1 MFEKL
6 PLFVRREF
14 IVERNQRATCEENGI
29 GRNQP
34 LRLIGHDD
42 AGSIAR
48 GETSILQGF
57 RQRMRAFLEIAV
69 REPFLLPFAVGF
81 NQTHFPG
88 KAVQRILQR
97 CSDGLVFSKIE
108 HYRRD

>member
-1 MFEKL
+1 
-6 PLFVRREF
+6 
-14 IVERNQRATCEENGI
+14 
-29 GRNQP
+29 
-34 LRLIGHDD
+34 
-42 AGSIAR
+42 
-48 GETSILQGF
+48 
-57 RQRMRAFLEIAV
+57 MRAFLEIAV
-69 REPFLLPFAVGF
+69 REPFLLPFAVDF